1 MKRLRPILS
10 LMLAV
15 LVMISGT
22 SFIVGV
28 HTCGGQVASV
38 ALFTKATPCPM
49 EQKTPPPPCHKP
61 SKSCCS
67 DERIVHQK
75 EDFKFAASNIHI
87 APAPLIAELASPVI
101 ISTLIPEITAYQ
113 SPVVDSSP
121 PPLPDIQI
129 AQSKFQI

>member
-22 SFIVGV
+22 SFMVGV

-49 EQKTPPPPCHKP
+49 EQKTPPPPCHKAT
-61 SKSCCS
+61 KSCCS

-75 EDFKFAASNIHI
+75 EDFKLATAHIHI
-87 APAPLIAELASPVI
+87 APAHFIAELASPVI
-101 ISTLIPEITAYQ
+101 ISILIPETTAYQ
-113 SPVVDSSP
+113 SPVAESSP

-129 AQSKFQI
+129 AQGKLQI